1 MTVNAASRATMTAV
15 GLQHVRT
22 LQVHWDESISG
33 SELGGRIRDLA
44 RAVACPLSD
53 PLAVVPCKTLAY
65 DGSVHVWWTD
75 EDADYIRS
83 RSARYLGAID
93 LEPEWT
99 QELMAD
105 ERLLELSPY
114 PASRVGASGFIGYS
128 SSAGRVLVV
137 IAYRD
142 ADGELHGMN
151 AWPASG
157 RDLATYNRA
166 VSDDEEA

>member
-1 MTVNAASRATMTAV
+1 MH
-15 GLQHVRT
+15 L
-22 LQVHWDESISG
+22 
-33 SELGGRIRDLA
+33 
-44 RAVACPLSD
+44 
-53 PLAVVPCKTLAY
+53 
-65 DGSVHVWWTD
+65 WWAD
-75 EDADYIRS
+75 QDADYIRS
-83 RSARYLGAID
+83 RSARYRGAMD

-105 ERLLELSPY
+105 EHVVELSPY

-128 SSAGRVLVV
+128 LSAGRVLVV
-137 IAYRD
+137 ITYRD

-166 VSDDEEA
+166 VSHDEEA

>member
-1 MTVNAASRATMTAV
+1 M
-15 GLQHVRT
+15 GL
-22 LQVHWDESISG
+22 VH
-33 SELGGRIRDLA
+33 L
-44 RAVACPLSD
+44 
-53 PLAVVPCKTLAY
+53 
-65 DGSVHVWWTD
+65 WWAD

-83 RSARYLGAID
+83 RSGRYRAALD

-99 QELMAD
+99 QELTTD
-105 ERLLELSPY
+105 EHLVEVSPY

-128 SSAGRVLVV
+128 PSAGRVLVV

-151 AWPASG
+151 AWSASG

-166 VSDDEEA
+166 VSDDDEA